1 MFKKGDLVS
10 IKHTLLS
17 GEVLD
22 AAIGDQA
29 NVVYLVEYADNDGDT
44 QQRYFE
50 VDQLVAA

>member
-10 IKHTLLS
+10 IKHTLMS
-17 GEVLD
+17 GVVQD

-29 NVVYLVEYADNDGDT
+29 NVVYLVEYEDINGET